1 LKTTVRAHTP
11 IYKKKC
17 KIRIIKVQIGDCCM
31 MSRMN
36 RQQRK
41 SYGMRRMGEAIGRAI
56 QAGSGEEQT
65 RAIRW
70 AGAWGLLCGIRSPG
84 VRLRRSEFVEAA

>member
-1 LKTTVRAHTP
+1 MT
-11 IYKKKC
+11 
-17 KIRIIKVQIGDCCM
+17 
-31 MSRMN
+31 RMD

-56 QAGSGEEQT
+56 EAGGGEQQA

-70 AGAWGLLCGIRSPG
+70 AAAWGLLCGIRSPG
-84 VRLRRSEFVEAA
+84 VRLRRSELVAPA

>member
-1 LKTTVRAHTP
+1 MKA
-11 IYKKKC
+11 K
-17 KIRIIKVQIGDCCM
+17 D
-31 MSRMN
+31 

-41 SYGMRRMGEAIGRAI
+41 SYGMRRMGQAIGRAI
-56 QAGSGEEQT
+56 QSPSSEEQA

-84 VRLRRSEFVEAA
+84 VRLRRAELVGVE

>member
-1 LKTTVRAHTP
+1 MYDVYHKHARL
-11 IYKKKC
+11 
-17 KIRIIKVQIGDCCM
+17 IIVITMK
-31 MSRMN
+31 SRD

-41 SYGMRRMGEAIGRAI
+41 SYGMRRMGKAIGRAI
-56 QAGSGEEQT
+56 QCASGDEQA

-84 VRLRRSEFVEAA
+84 VRLRDAGLVGAE

>member
-1 LKTTVRAHTP
+1 MAQMH
-11 IYKKKC
+11 
-17 KIRIIKVQIGDCCM
+17 
-31 MSRMN
+31 

-41 SYGMRRMGEAIGRAI
+41 SYGMRRMGKAIGRAI
-56 QAGSGEEQT
+56 QAGSSDEQA

-84 VRLRRSEFVEAA
+84 VRLRRSELVEAA